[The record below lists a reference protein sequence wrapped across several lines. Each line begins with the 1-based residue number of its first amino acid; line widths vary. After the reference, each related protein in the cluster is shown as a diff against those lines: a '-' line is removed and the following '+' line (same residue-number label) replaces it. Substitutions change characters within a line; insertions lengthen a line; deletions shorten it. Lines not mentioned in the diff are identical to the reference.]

1 MTRSTKINFICFFF
15 IGLLFCTEFISNFGA
30 VDKIGPQWF
39 YLSLANLTIFFYY
52 LRYKFKLNL
61 NDLLYSKTFICYLI
75 FLFFCTIS
83 IFFSQNKFESVN
95 YFSRIILVFVTFINF
110 YILLEKINKKNI
122 VYIITFL
129 FVFEGLA
136 VFLQFLDLYEFGK
149 IFGRNAK
156 LIGFSANI
164 NIAGFSIALTLP
176 FALSLF
182 CQLNGLKKFIL
193 STFIIISVFSAFM
206 TGSRGA
212 TLSITIIFVSFFIY
226 SVIFEKGFKNK
237 LKEGFFI
244 LTPFIVT
251 IFVTEILFDT
261 MRYSYRMNQIV
272 ERGSNSRLKYY
283 NDAFDSVKE
292 NPLTGIGIGNWKI
305 NSIDKGKR
313 HIEGYIVPY
322 HAHND
327 YIQILTETGIFGL
340 ISYIFIF
347 IFSITNHLKKFFIH
361 KSPLI
366 LSCFLFLFVY
376 LIDSNLNF
384 PIARPI
390 MQIKLAFILAFLV
403 RNEK

>member
-1 MTRSTKINFICFFF
+1 MKLKFVYYILIA
-15 IGLLFCTEFISNFGA
+15 LLFGTEFISNFGA

-39 YLSLANLTIFFYY
+39 YLSLANLIILFYY
-52 LRYKFKLNL
+52 LKYESKL
-61 NDLLYSKTFICYLI
+61 DLKDLFLSKTFICYIMFLI
-75 FLFFCTIS
+75 FCLIS
-83 IFFSQNKFESVN
+83 IFFSINKFESFN
-95 YFSRIILVFVTFINF
+95 YFSRIILVFITFVNF
-110 YILLEKINKKNI
+110 YILLGGINKKNI
-122 VYIITFL
+122 VHIFTFL
-129 FVFEGLA
+129 FILEGLA

-156 LIGFSANI
+156 LIGVSANI

-176 FALSLF
+176 FALNL
-182 CQLNGLKKFIL
+182 LYKLKGLKKFIL
-193 STFIIISVFSAFM
+193 SIFVIISVFSAFM

-212 TLSITIIFVSFFIY
+212 TLSITIIFISFFIY
-226 SVIFEKGFKNK
+226 LIIFENGVLNK
-237 LKEGFFI
+237 LKEGFLI
-244 LTPFIVT
+244 LIPFIIT

-283 NDAFDSVKE
+283 SDAFDSVKE
-292 NPLTGIGIGNWKI
+292 NPITGIGIGNWKI

-327 YIQILTETGIFGL
+327 YIQILAETGVFGL
-340 ISYIFIF
+340 ISYILIF
-347 IFSITNHLKKFFIH
+347 IFSTFNHFKKFFTK
-361 KSPLI
+361 KSPLV
-366 LSCFLFLFVY
+366 LSCFLFLFIY